1 MTQTEFK
8 FHTPNGKFYT
18 IIEVENE
25 YRLKNNRDIKVMIN
39 SNRNKSYISD
49 ENALAIKDSLL
60 GTSNNSLYH
69 LVFFNTAENKDLR
82 MKKALRGVKL
92 VG

>member
-8 FHTPNGKFYT
+8 FHTPNGKFYK
-18 IIEVENE
+18 IIEVDNE
-25 YRLKNNRDIKVMIN
+25 YRLKNNPDVKVMIN
-39 SNRNKSYISD
+39 NNRNKRFISD

-69 LVFFNTAENKDLR
+69 LVFYNTVENKAVN
-82 MKKALRGVKL
+82 MKKALRGVEL